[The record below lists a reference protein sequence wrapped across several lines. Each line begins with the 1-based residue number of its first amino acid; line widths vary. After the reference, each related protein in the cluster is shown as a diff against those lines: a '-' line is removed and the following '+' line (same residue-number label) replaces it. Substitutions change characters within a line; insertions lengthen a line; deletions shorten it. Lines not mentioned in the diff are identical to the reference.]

1 MNAKGDLTRVEPPG
15 QTGDARNGRENQDE
29 GQSLGLLPFFVS
41 RVQGMS
47 ADVCRAFALGWGRRR
62 YEKEKL

>member
-1 MNAKGDLTRVEPPG
+1 MNAKGDPTKVEPPG
-15 QTGDARNGRENQDE
+15 QIGNVTNGRENRDD

-47 ADVCRAFALGWGRRR
+47 VDVCRAFALGWGRRR
-62 YEKEKL
+62 YQKEKP